1 MERRVFLFLILTLS
15 FFLFYFYWW
24 NRYSPPQFSKEKN
37 ISGERKE
44 KKVEIIPSS
53 TEVLKEVTTDKF
65 VVTYSITG
73 GYIKKILIKPYKETL
88 PFQNIGYSSQDR
100 GKNFKLI
107 QKNDTVILSSDDT
120 VKEFKFK
127 GFLIH
132 LKIKPQKKPEIFFSN
147 SLESNRL
154 SQRFQE
160 VFYKEKTA
168 LKRASFFKIKE
179 KRLSTSF
186 LGARSR
192 YYCLV
197 FRSKKD
203 FSSKL
208 IRKKKEILGSLILP
222 SGEIDIYVGPQSLSE
237 LKKYGFEEVVSY
249 GMFHGIALILI
260 KILYFFNSFTKNWG
274 LSIILLSTSIYFLL
288 FPFTAKS
295 TKAMKRM
302 QEVQPQIEELRKKYK
317 DNPAKLNK
325 EIIEL
330 YREHRVNPLGGCLP
344 LFFQLPVFI
353 ALYQVLL
360 RLVELKGANFL
371 WIKDLTSPDRA
382 IPLKIAIPFVGE
394 YINILPLLLVV
405 INLLQQKFTQLPSQ
419 DTQQRQMG
427 MFFVVFIGIIF
438 YHFPS
443 GLVLYWLTQN
453 IFTFIYQFRLY
464 RVSFS

>member
-1 MERRVFLFLILTLS
+1 
-15 FFLFYFYWW
+15 
-24 NRYSPPQFSKEKN
+24 
-37 ISGERKE
+37 
-44 KKVEIIPSS
+44 
-53 TEVLKEVTTDKF
+53 
-65 VVTYSITG
+65 
-73 GYIKKILIKPYKETL
+73 
-88 PFQNIGYSSQDR
+88 
-100 GKNFKLI
+100 
-107 QKNDTVILSSDDT
+107 
-120 VKEFKFK
+120 
-127 GFLIH
+127 
-132 LKIKPQKKPEIFFSN
+132 
-147 SLESNRL
+147 
-154 SQRFQE
+154 
-160 VFYKEKTA
+160 
-168 LKRASFFKIKE
+168 
-179 KRLSTSF
+179 
-186 LGARSR
+186 
-192 YYCLV
+192 
-197 FRSKKD
+197 
-203 FSSKL
+203 
-208 IRKKKEILGSLILP
+208 
-222 SGEIDIYVGPQSLSE
+222 
-237 LKKYGFEEVVSY
+237 
-249 GMFHGIALILI
+249 
-260 KILYFFNSFTKNWG
+260 
-274 LSIILLSTSIYFLL
+274 
-288 FPFTAKS
+288 
-295 TKAMKRM
+295 MKRM

-330 YREHRVNPLGGCLP
+330 YRQHRVNPLGGCLP

>member
-107 QKNDTVILSSDDT
+107 QKNDTVILSSA
-120 VKEFKFK
+120 
-127 GFLIH
+127 
-132 LKIKPQKKPEIFFSN
+132 
-147 SLESNRL
+147 NRL